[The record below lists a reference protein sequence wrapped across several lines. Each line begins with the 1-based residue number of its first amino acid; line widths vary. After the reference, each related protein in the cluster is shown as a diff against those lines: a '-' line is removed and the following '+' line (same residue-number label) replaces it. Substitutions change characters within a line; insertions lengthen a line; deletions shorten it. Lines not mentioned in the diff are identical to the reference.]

1 MRAVVDD
8 VDMAVWR
15 GHSGR
20 AHAWDNRCPH
30 RGMRLSF
37 GFVRGDRL
45 ACLYHGW
52 QYGEDAACRHIP
64 AHPDLEPPQTIC
76 ATAYGCAEFDGLIWA
91 SADAGSAPEQI
102 TDLQPHGGIAIRS
115 LTIDAD
121 EQRIIELLA
130 EADFPLSEEAS
141 ESSGPARTLTC
152 HRETRRV
159 VVEAR
164 DGTSHR
170 TLIAALHPLQAG
182 RTRMHLQ
189 TIPDASPG
197 LKIALSRWAERL
209 RWLAENDEA
218 QEMRA

>member
-1 MRAVVDD
+1 MRTVVDE

-20 AHAWDNRCPH
+20 VHAWDNRCPH

-52 QYGEDAACRHIP
+52 QFGEDAACRHIP

-91 SADAGSAPEQI
+91 SADAGSPAEQI
-102 TDLQPHGGIAIRS
+102 TELQPLGGTAIRT
-115 LTIDAD
+115 LTINAD
-121 EQRIIELLA
+121 EQHIMNLLA
-130 EADFPLSEEAS
+130 QGDFPLSENG
-141 ESSGPARTLTC
+141 SGNSGSARSRTC
-152 HRETRRV
+152 RREMRRV
-159 VVEAR
+159 VVEAG
-164 DGTSHR
+164 DGNVHR
-170 TLIAALHPLQAG
+170 TLIAALHPLRPG
-182 RTRMHLQ
+182 KTRLHLQ
-189 TIPDASPG
+189 ITPDASPG
-197 LKIALSRWAERL
+197 LKVALSRWAERL

-218 QEMRA
+218 PEVRA